1 MQIDFQREREW
12 WDAKAPA
19 EEHDLGDEFVNRA
32 LRWREIERH
41 LAGVRTILDVGAG
54 TGAFS
59 IPLAEQGYLVTH
71 LDFSPAMIAT
81 ARGKAGHL
89 PRLRFVEA
97 NAVQLPFSDR
107 SYDLVLNLDGA
118 VSFCWSQA
126 ERAIVESCRV
136 ARRKLILTVS
146 NRSSLTAVT
155 VSASLHVTGRLVPAV
170 YAMFDR
176 GQWHQEEFPENPLL
190 SKGCTQDYLGPLRA
204 FLPAEL
210 RALLSEAG
218 MTPLRIGGLG
228 SLARLCDPGD
238 LESAR
243 RDSVVLDEFIDACE
257 RFDLEILPDGPGTR
271 QRAGLIAVGERRDE
285 VLYA

>member
-1 MQIDFQREREW
+1 
-12 WDAKAPA
+12 
-19 EEHDLGDEFVNRA
+19 
-32 LRWREIERH
+32 
-41 LAGVRTILDVGAG
+41 
-54 TGAFS
+54 
-59 IPLAEQGYLVTH
+59 
-71 LDFSPAMIAT
+71 MIAT
-81 ARGKAGHL
+81 ARSKAGHL
-89 PRLRFVEA
+89 PTLSFVEG
-97 NAVQLPFSDR
+97 NAVQLPFPDR
-107 SYDLVLNLDGA
+107 SFDLVLNLDGA
-118 VSFCWSQA
+118 ASFCGSQA
-126 ERAIVESCRV
+126 ERAIAESCRV
-136 ARRKLILTVS
+136 AGHKLILTVS

-170 YAMFDR
+170 YAMFER
-176 GQWHQEEFPENPLL
+176 GQWHQEEFAENPLL
-190 SKGCTQDYLGPLRA
+190 SKGCTQDYLGPLKA
-204 FLPAEL
+204 FLPAGL

-243 RDSVVLDEFIDACE
+243 RDPVVLDEFIDACE